1 MMKGSLV
8 ISYVATLILCL
19 AVLYLSNKVQTVEN
33 RQALILEEINDLK
46 KKDRIT
52 SQDVDSIY
60 RLMTRGIEDGAV
72 QLHTKDEN

>member
-1 MMKGSLV
+1 MRGSL
-8 ISYVATLILCL
+8 IIAHVAILILCL

-52 SQDVDSIY
+52 SQDVDFIL
-60 RLMTRGIEDGAV
+60 RLMKEAGDDGRS
-72 QLHTKDEN
+72 L